1 MTKPRRSTCE
11 CGHPPLVETPPPRL
25 DDAYFDQK
33 AVDRVVRALRNLRHT
48 KGRWARSPLILDPWQ
63 VEHIV
68 APVFG
73 WKYRSSG
80 LRIRRT
86 AWVEL
91 PRKQGKSTISSG
103 LAIVLLAADGEL
115 GAEVYS
121 AAGSKEQARIVH
133 EPAKQMVRWSPA
145 LATKLVVKADVIT
158 VPGTGGI
165 FRVVSS
171 IADLA
176 HGLNVSGA
184 VIDEVH
190 VHKSRDLIDA
200 LETGTGAREQPLVIF
215 ITTPDEGDEFS
226 IYAEKHTYTR
236 QVASGVVDDPTHHGV
251 IWAADEGE
259 DPFSP
264 ETWAKANPGLG
275 TTIQLDY
282 LEKEAARAKNSPSY
296 LPTFERLHLGRR
308 RRSVAKFLRLPA
320 WDRAAGT
327 WVEAD
332 WRGRPAWGG
341 LDLSTNVDLT
351 AFALCAQDDDGSWL
365 ADTLVWLPEDS
376 LDEIERLCN
385 VPLRRWADQGWLKLT
400 EGNVVDYRQVRAD
413 IIARIDELGCQVRE
427 IGFDPFAATETVQY
441 LEDEGYAMV
450 QVRQTYLGLSAPTK
464 ALERLV
470 LASTPKRPL
479 YRHRGHPV
487 LRWMADCVDV
497 ARDPADNVKPVKPDR
512 YKSSKRIDGIAA
524 HVNAIS
530 RALVREPAKRSVYED
545 RGMESA

>member
-1 MTKPRRSTCE
+1 MAKPRRSTCE

-25 DDAYFDQK
+25 DDAYFDEA
-33 AVDRVVRALRNLRHT
+33 AVDRVVRALGNLRHT
-48 KGRWARSPLILDPWQ
+48 KGRWARSPLVLDPWQ

-133 EPAKQMVRWSPA
+133 EPAKQMVRWSPV
-145 LATKLVVKADVIT
+145 LAGKLVVKADVIT

-236 QVASGVVDDPTHHGV
+236 QVASGVVED
-251 IWAADEGE
+251 ADTPWG
-259 DPFSP
+259 D
-264 ETWAKANPGLG
+264 
-275 TTIQLDY
+275 
-282 LEKEAARAKNSPSY
+282 
-296 LPTFERLHLGRR
+296 LGR
-308 RRSVAKFLRLPA
+308 
-320 WDRAAGT
+320 
-327 WVEAD
+327 
-332 WRGRPAWGG
+332 
-341 LDLSTNVDLT
+341 
-351 AFALCAQDDDGSWL
+351 
-365 ADTLVWLPEDS
+365 
-376 LDEIERLCN
+376 
-385 VPLRRWADQGWLKLT
+385 
-400 EGNVVDYRQVRAD
+400 
-413 IIARIDELGCQVRE
+413 
-427 IGFDPFAATETVQY
+427 
-441 LEDEGYAMV
+441 
-450 QVRQTYLGLSAPTK
+450 
-464 ALERLV
+464 
-470 LASTPKRPL
+470 
-479 YRHRGHPV
+479 
-487 LRWMADCVDV
+487 
-497 ARDPADNVKPVKPDR
+497 
-512 YKSSKRIDGIAA
+512 
-524 HVNAIS
+524 
-530 RALVREPAKRSVYED
+530 
-545 RGMESA
+545 